1 MDVLRNHACADKC
14 FSPPNKTKP
23 RDQNLQREERKKKE
37 RVSSPLEFIIV
48 IHHASIILHRR
59 AQEKRRKQR
68 GKKDKGKKEKERE
81 NSCSINHVWEKPP
94 RSSAQTSNAMQSAV
108 WPASFSPLLSSL
120 FVSFVHSGIRVFVL
134 FPIV

>member
-1 MDVLRNHACADKC
+1 MLLATKQ
-14 FSPPNKTKP
+14 NKTKGP
-23 RDQNLQREERKKKE
+23 KPPKGREKKKE

-94 RSSAQTSNAMQSAV
+94 RSSEQTSNAMQSAV